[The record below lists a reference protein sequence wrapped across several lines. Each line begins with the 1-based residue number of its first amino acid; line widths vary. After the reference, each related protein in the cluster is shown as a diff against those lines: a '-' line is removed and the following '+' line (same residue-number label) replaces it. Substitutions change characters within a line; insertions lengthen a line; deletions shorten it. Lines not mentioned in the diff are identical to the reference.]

1 MTAALREF
9 LQVEWAAP
17 ALRVT
22 LIVLL
27 GFPLLLV
34 LSRGLRR
41 WLTDV
46 GSPQR
51 GMVVSKLF
59 FYTGSGIL
67 AVWLLDEL
75 GFGVAP
81 LLGAAGVVGIAVGF
95 ASQTSVSNVISGFF
109 LMLEQPFVVEDII
122 QVGSTLGRV
131 ESIDTLSVKLRTFDN
146 RFVRIPN
153 ESLIKAEVINI
164 TRYPIRRLDVAVGV
178 AYKEDVEHVREVL
191 REVADANPL
200 CLMKPEPVIL
210 FDGYGE
216 SALNF
221 SFRVWAT
228 RENWL
233 ELKNTIHQE
242 VKDRFDQEDIEIP
255 FPHRTLY
262 AGLASEPFPVRVVDD
277 SRLAE
282 GPAPEPHD

>member
-1 MTAALREF
+1 MSGIRE
-9 LQVEWAAP
+9 LLLIDGVAT
-17 ALRVT
+17 ALRVAV
-22 LIVLL
+22 IVVF
-27 GFPLLLV
+27 GFPALFV
-34 LSRGLRR
+34 LSRAMRR
-41 WLTDV
+41 WLTDI

-51 GMVVSKLF
+51 GMVISKLV
-59 FYTGSGIL
+59 FYTGCGVL

-81 LLGAAGVVGIAVGF
+81 LLGAAGIVGIAVGF

-109 LMLEQPFVVEDII
+109 LMLEQPFVVDDII
-122 QVGSTLGRV
+122 QVGTTLGRV

-146 RFVRIPN
+146 KFVRIPN
-153 ESLIKAEVINI
+153 ESLIKAELTNI
-164 TRYPIRRLDVAVGV
+164 TRYPIRRIDVAVGV
-178 AYKEDVEHVREVL
+178 AYKEDVDHVRAVL

-200 CLMKPEPVIL
+200 CLMKPEPVIM

-221 SFRVWAT
+221 SFRLWAT

-242 VKDRFDQEDIEIP
+242 VKDRFDAEGIEIP

-262 AGLASEPFPVRVVDD
+262 AGLASEPFPVRVIDD
-277 SRLAE
+277 P
-282 GPAPEPHD
+282 PASYGGSAQSDG